1 MPTRKPFR
9 PIKPFVPG
17 EKLSEVL
24 KKIDYETLKNN
35 KSWYASCERARQH
48 WDGTGAGSQNAMR
61 FYTGGHFGADAY
73 EKAQK
78 LYEIITTDLDVSKG
92 FKESQEDEFNI
103 FITKFLGLNTLVK
116 YHVIAQFNSWN
127 RKPKTFDVGEFC
139 GELTAMLRADSSEQG
154 FVTRVTNSVRANRGN
169 VSRILSELE
178 NAIDVLARSIQA
190 YLDRVY
196 HNGASVVFNDYSPAY
211 RALAATPENKGEM
224 RSSMKAT
231 AGTRRA
237 TSRLARRKDQ
247 YEWGRFNN
255 AMLILGALSG
265 IALENNRADE
275 VSMCQKLL
283 TEIPD

>member
-9 PIKPFVPG
+9 PIRPFVPG

-24 KKIDYETLKNN
+24 RKIDYETLKNN
-35 KSWYASCERARQH
+35 KGWYASCERARQH
-48 WDGTGAGSQNAMR
+48 WDGTGAGSQNAMK

-78 LYEIITTDLDVSKG
+78 LYDIITTDPEVSKG
-92 FKESQEDEFNI
+92 FKESQEDKYDI

-139 GELTAMLRADSSEQG
+139 GELTAMLRGDGSEQG
-154 FVTRVTNSVRANRGN
+154 FVTRVTNSVRTNSGN
-169 VSRILSELE
+169 VPRILSELE
-178 NAIDVLARSIQA
+178 NAIDVLARSIKS
-190 YLDRVY
+190 YLDGVY
-196 HNGASVVFNDYSPAY
+196 HNGALAVFNDYLPAY
-211 RALAATPENKGEM
+211 RALAATPENNGGM

-231 AGTRRA
+231 AGTRKA
-237 TSRLARRKDQ
+237 KSWFARKKDQ
-247 YEWGRFNN
+247 YEWDRFNN
-255 AMLILGALSG
+255 ATLILSALSG
-265 IALENNRADE
+265 IAVENNKTAE
-275 VSMCQKLL
+275 VTLCQKLY